1 METIRE
7 SVKRGM
13 GGAIYGI
20 ASVTIFV
27 RFLQIYPVHK
37 NFTCNLAGYRLHFT
51 HSNLIWRIRKSM
63 RKKWIFT
70 GAAFALAMTLTGCR
84 DNAADSIPQQ
94 SSQEQTKEQTLMI
107 PMEEAQEAALK
118 AADIEAA
125 DADISATTLGE
136 VAGVVCYKVEFT
148 SGEYAYAYTIN
159 AETGVVMEMSSQEQ
173 NAQASGTQTEVADST
188 VPTTAQTSA
197 QTQTSAQAQTPDQTQ
212 TSAQA
217 QTPAQ
222 AQTSAAAPAQNATG
236 TGTVDEAAAQKIA
249 LEHAGVKAADATIT
263 KSKLDYED
271 GRQVYDIEWYAGGA
285 KYDYEIAADTGEII
299 SSAYEEKT
307 MGADS
312 KNVTVSEA
320 DAKKTALDRVS
331 GATDRD
337 IYEWKLDYDDGRPEY
352 EGKIIYGGTEYE
364 FTIDAATGSVMEW
377 DAEKVR

>member
-1 METIRE
+1 
-7 SVKRGM
+7 
-13 GGAIYGI
+13 
-20 ASVTIFV
+20 
-27 RFLQIYPVHK
+27 
-37 NFTCNLAGYRLHFT
+37 
-51 HSNLIWRIRKSM
+51 M

-94 SSQEQTKEQTLMI
+94 SSQEQTKEQTKEQTQMI

-125 DADISATTLGE
+125 DADISATTLSE
-136 VAGVVCYKVEFT
+136 VAGVACYKVEFT

-159 AETGVVMEMSSQEQ
+159 AETGAVMEMSSQEQ
-173 NAQASGTQTEVADST
+173 NAQASGTQTEVADPAVT
-188 VPTTAQTSA
+188 ATAQTSG
-197 QTQTSAQAQTPDQTQ
+197 S
-212 TSAQA
+212 
-217 QTPAQ
+217 AQ

-271 GRQVYDIEWYAGGA
+271 GHQVYDIEWYAGGA

-299 SSAYEEKT
+299 SFAYEEKT

-312 KNVTVSEA
+312 RSVMVSEA

-331 GATDRD
+331 GATDKD
-337 IYEWKLDYDDGRPEY
+337 LYKWKLDYDDGRPEY
-352 EGKIIYGGTEYE
+352 EGKIIYGGMEYE

>member
-1 METIRE
+1 
-7 SVKRGM
+7 
-13 GGAIYGI
+13 
-20 ASVTIFV
+20 
-27 RFLQIYPVHK
+27 
-37 NFTCNLAGYRLHFT
+37 
-51 HSNLIWRIRKSM
+51 M

-70 GAAFALAMTLTGCR
+70 GAAFALAMTLNGCR
-84 DNAADSIPQQ
+84 DNVAASIPQQ
-94 SSQEQTKEQTLMI
+94 SSQEQTKEQTQMI

-118 AADIEAA
+118 AADIVAA
-125 DADISATTLGE
+125 DADISATTLSE
-136 VAGVVCYKVEFT
+136 VAGVACYKVEFT

-159 AETGVVMEMSSQEQ
+159 AETGAVMEMSSQEQ

-188 VPTTAQTSA
+188 VPATAQTSG
-197 QTQTSAQAQTPDQTQ
+197 SA
-212 TSAQA
+212 S
-217 QTPAQ
+217 AQ
-222 AQTSAAAPAQNATG
+222 AQTSAAAPAQNATS

-271 GRQVYDIEWYAGGA
+271 GRRVYDIEWYAGGA
-285 KYDYEIAADTGEII
+285 KYDYEIAVDNGEII

-307 MGADS
+307 VGADS
-312 KNVTVSEA
+312 RSVTVSEA

-331 GATDRD
+331 GATDKD
-337 IYEWKLDYDDGRPEY
+337 LYEWKLDYDDGRPEY

>member
-1 METIRE
+1 
-7 SVKRGM
+7 
-13 GGAIYGI
+13 
-20 ASVTIFV
+20 
-27 RFLQIYPVHK
+27 
-37 NFTCNLAGYRLHFT
+37 
-51 HSNLIWRIRKSM
+51 M

-70 GAAFALAMTLTGCR
+70 GAAFALAMTLTGYR
-84 DNAADSIPQQ
+84 YNAAASIPQQ
-94 SSQEQTKEQTLMI
+94 SSQEQTKEQTQMI

-125 DADISATTLGE
+125 DADISATTLSE
-136 VAGVVCYKVEFT
+136 VAGVACYKVEFT

-159 AETGVVMEMSSQEQ
+159 AETGAVMEMSSQEQ
-173 NAQASGTQTEVADST
+173 NAQASGTQTETAD
-188 VPTTAQTSA
+188 
-197 QTQTSAQAQTPDQTQ
+197 
-212 TSAQA
+212 
-217 QTPAQ
+217 PAAPAT
-222 AQTSAAAPAQNATG
+222 AQTSAAASDQAQTSAPATAQTSAPATAQNVTG

-285 KYDYEIAADTGEII
+285 KYDYEIATDTGEII

-312 KNVTVSEA
+312 RNVTVSEA

-331 GATDRD
+331 GATDKD
-337 IYEWKLDYDDGRPEY
+337 LYEWKLDYDDGRPEY

>member
-1 METIRE
+1 
-7 SVKRGM
+7 M

-51 HSNLIWRIRKSM
+51 HSNLIGGIRKSM

-84 DNAADSIPQQ
+84 DNAAASIPQQ
-94 SSQEQTKEQTLMI
+94 SSQEQTKEQTQMI

-125 DADISATTLGE
+125 DADISATTLSE
-136 VAGVVCYKVEFT
+136 VAGVACYKVEFT
-148 SGEYAYAYTIN
+148 SGEYAYSYTIN
-159 AETGVVMEMSSQEQ
+159 AETGAVMEMSSQEQ
-173 NAQASGTQTEVADST
+173 NAQASGTQTEVADS
-188 VPTTAQTSA
+188 AA
-197 QTQTSAQAQTPDQTQ
+197 
-212 TSAQA
+212 
-217 QTPAQ
+217 PAP

-285 KYDYEIAADTGEII
+285 KYDYEIATDTGEII

-312 KNVTVSEA
+312 RNVTVSEA

-331 GATDRD
+331 GATDKD
-337 IYEWKLDYDDGRPEY
+337 LYEWKLDYDDGRPEY

>member
-1 METIRE
+1 
-7 SVKRGM
+7 
-13 GGAIYGI
+13 
-20 ASVTIFV
+20 
-27 RFLQIYPVHK
+27 
-37 NFTCNLAGYRLHFT
+37 
-51 HSNLIWRIRKSM
+51 M

-84 DNAADSIPQQ
+84 DNAAASIPQQ
-94 SSQEQTKEQTLMI
+94 SSQEQTEEQTQMI

-125 DADISATTLGE
+125 DADISATTLCE
-136 VAGVVCYKVEFT
+136 VAGVTCYKVEFT
-148 SGEYAYAYTIN
+148 SGEYVYAYTIN
-159 AETGVVMEMSSQEQ
+159 AETGAVMEMSSQEQ
-173 NAQASGTQTEVADST
+173 NAQASGTQTEVADPAVT
-188 VPTTAQTSA
+188 ATAQTSG
-197 QTQTSAQAQTPDQTQ
+197 S
-212 TSAQA
+212 
-217 QTPAQ
+217 AQ

-271 GRQVYDIEWYAGGA
+271 GHQVYDIEWYAGGA

-299 SSAYEEKT
+299 SFAYEEKT

-312 KNVTVSEA
+312 RSVMVSEA

-331 GATDRD
+331 GATDKD
-337 IYEWKLDYDDGRPEY
+337 LYKWKLDYDDGRPEY
-352 EGKIIYGGTEYE
+352 EGKIIYGGMEYE